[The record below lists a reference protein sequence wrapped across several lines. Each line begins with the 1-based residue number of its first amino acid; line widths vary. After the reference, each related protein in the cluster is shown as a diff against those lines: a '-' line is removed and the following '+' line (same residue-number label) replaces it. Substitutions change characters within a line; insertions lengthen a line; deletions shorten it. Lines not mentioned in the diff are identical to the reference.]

1 MVIFRTEKITAP
13 KPRLVY
19 EAQPGKILM
28 RGNEEDWDW
37 HKPELPRRRTVMWI
51 GVALGGWIVLMLI
64 LAGVLWAIL
73 T

>member
-37 HKPELPRRRTVMWI
+37 HEPELPRRRIAVWII
-51 GVALGGWIVLMLI
+51 GVFVIWVVMM
-64 LAGVLWAIL
+64 AIAAWVVM